1 MGRPCTCSSS
11 APPTSFPFQIF
22 ACFSWFVSD
31 LFVLSLSFTLS
42 AYHHQPSHL
51 APKFSVS
58 SVLRTC
64 RLFFQRAAGADYTS
78 ASSALNWQRFKAH
91 RPRPLDVIDQTEP
104 RANGDDICKRRVCS
118 RRFLVAHLRPEYTT
132 FKENQI
138 KALTQTK
145 KKKAPIFFF
154 LAWPS
159 LQTSPDVASVKK
171 KKKETHNAAVR
182 GGVPRRGTCQMC
194 LSQPIPRPF
203 VTDVLTADWLP
214 SLSDGHRIGTFC
226 QIKKQKQK
234 KINAPHLHIA
244 KTAKKRK

>member
-1 MGRPCTCSSS
+1 MHPNFQFLPSY
-11 APPTSFPFQIF
+11 APAAF
-22 ACFSWFVSD
+22 
-31 LFVLSLSFTLS
+31 
-42 AYHHQPSHL
+42 
-51 APKFSVS
+51 
-58 SVLRTC
+58 
-64 RLFFQRAAGADYTS
+64 FFQRAAGADYTS

-145 KKKAPIFFF
+145 KKKGANFFF

-171 KKKETHNAAVR
+171 KKKGDAQR
-182 GGVPRRGTCQMC
+182 GGERRSPAEGHVPDVPIAADSAAICDRRAHSRLASVTFRWPPHRHI
-194 LSQPIPRPF
+194 LSQN
-203 VTDVLTADWLP
+203 
-214 SLSDGHRIGTFC
+214 
-226 QIKKQKQK
+226 KKQNK
-234 KINAPHLHIA
+234 KSTPLICISPN
-244 KTAKKRK
+244 

>member
-1 MGRPCTCSSS
+1 MKRDLIEKASKQRPLAVQLPLIFFFGRPCTCSSS

-118 RRFLVAHLRPEYTT
+118 RRFLVAHLRPKYTT

-154 LAWPS
+154 FGLAVS
-159 LQTSPDVASVKK
+159 SNKSRCG
-171 KKKETHNAAVR
+171 E
-182 GGVPRRGTCQMC
+182 C
-194 LSQPIPRPF
+194 
-203 VTDVLTADWLP
+203 
-214 SLSDGHRIGTFC
+214 
-226 QIKKQKQK
+226 
-234 KINAPHLHIA
+234 
-244 KTAKKRK
+244 